1 MDRAEYIKQ
10 AAAMTDSGRI
20 KKVLELIDQIDILVK
35 ETFEDSQV
43 TWDLVSLRDSVYE
56 EADDNDIDIVN

>member
-10 AAAMTDSGRI
+10 AAAMTDSDRI

-35 ETFEDSQV
+35 ETFEDSHV